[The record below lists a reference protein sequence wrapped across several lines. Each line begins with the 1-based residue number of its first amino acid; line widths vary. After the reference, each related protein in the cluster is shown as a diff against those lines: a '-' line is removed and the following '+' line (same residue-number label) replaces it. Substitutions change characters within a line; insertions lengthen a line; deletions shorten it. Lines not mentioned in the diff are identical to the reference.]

1 MQVLGVFEN
10 IYGTGAEM
18 DMGQTLLISVIG
30 FGVVFLVLG
39 FLAVF
44 VFCMG
49 KVFDALQKKK
59 EAKAVAPVINEA
71 VAAPVNTTGT
81 PLPEN
86 QSIGDLTLIN
96 CTEEQ
101 AAVIM
106 AITSAKSG
114 IPLNRLKF
122 NTIKC
127 LEDNK

>member
-1 MQVLGVFEN
+1 MQILGVFEN
-10 IYGTGAEM
+10 IYGAGAEM
-18 DMGQTLLISVIG
+18 GMGQTLLISLVG
-30 FGVVFLVLG
+30 FAVVFLVLG
-39 FLAVF
+39 FLAIF

-49 KVFDALQKKK
+49 KFFDMIQKKK
-59 EAKAVAPVINEA
+59 ETKVE
-71 VAAPVNTTGT
+71 AAPAVSTKEEQPKGN
-81 PLPEN
+81 PLPDN

-96 CTEEQ
+96 CTEEE